1 MFRDNKRK
9 IVSFSWVVADIT
21 NYFHIDV
28 QFMLCIIFQTVQNL
42 DLVLILIES
51 LHGTGR
57 KLLII
62 KESFLQN
69 MLEM

>member
-57 KLLII
+57 KLLIF